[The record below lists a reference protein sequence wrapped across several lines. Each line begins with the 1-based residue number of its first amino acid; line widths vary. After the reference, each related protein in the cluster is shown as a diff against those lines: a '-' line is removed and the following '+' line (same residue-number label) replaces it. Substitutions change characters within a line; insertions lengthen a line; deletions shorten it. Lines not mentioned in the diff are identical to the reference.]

1 MIITSTCYANINKD
15 KVLFE
20 VEKVKG
26 GVIT

>member
-1 MIITSTCYANINKD
+1 MIITSTYYANINKD